1 MASIQLSGPDSRS
14 YARKKMSEKTRKGY
28 LFPSSEE
35 SFFRELENDL
45 KFFLRVVLI
54 FMIDET
60 KDETRLI
67 QLFQLLF
74 LFCD

>member
-1 MASIQLSGPDSRS
+1 
-14 YARKKMSEKTRKGY
+14 MSEKTRKGY

-54 FMIDET
+54 FMTESIET
-60 KDETRLI
+60 KDEMS
-67 QLFQLLF
+67 LFQLLF

>member
-1 MASIQLSGPDSRS
+1 
-14 YARKKMSEKTRKGY
+14 MSEKTRKGY

-35 SFFRELENDL
+35 YFFRELENDL

-54 FMIDET
+54 FMTESIET
-60 KDETRLI
+60 KDEMS
-67 QLFQLLF
+67 LFQLLF